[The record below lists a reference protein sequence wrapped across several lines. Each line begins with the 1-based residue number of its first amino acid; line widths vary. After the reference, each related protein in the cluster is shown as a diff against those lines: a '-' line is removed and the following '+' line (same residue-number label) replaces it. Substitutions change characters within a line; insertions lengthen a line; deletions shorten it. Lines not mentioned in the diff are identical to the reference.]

1 MTIHKKG
8 QAKNSRFYAIFHR
21 KATKIG
27 TLFATF
33 ALSIACL
40 TGTLLPSKTSNA
52 MQSGVTYSQIG
63 EIWNDTRNRFN
74 SAELTKLFNQL
85 AGSDYTAA
93 TKPKDALENIKTRL
107 NLDSSKNDS
116 YGTKAI
122 NETAANHYN
131 HQLTSNQIRLKN
143 GGKDIVV
150 EFGGLEWT
158 VTYLSYTKT
167 GEPIATLWLA
177 NPLGTSR
184 WSDYWYTKY
193 TTTNMTK
200 QSNLYGQ
207 SYIRSETLNAGSRYT
222 TVAGASASSVKT
234 DITSDASVQW
244 VENQKSYDN
253 PFAKFTIN
261 NKETA
266 YDNSG
271 NNPQKFK
278 GSLTEFLA
286 TPREVSWQEDQSWS
300 VFGNLDYSLGN
311 DSWDDPY
318 VIANGVSGN
327 GAVAS
332 TFNYY
337 NAGNGDFRRAYG
349 RTTDSD
355 GDGYGDGQVYN
366 GAGKYKIQYT
376 DWADD
381 YVWLPS
387 LTETGYQNNAGTS
400 KSTVGGVWYPS
411 QAQRKCFGGTNDGFS
426 SSDSSW
432 LRSGDSSYAHIANAL
447 SASGYFP

>member
-8 QAKNSRFYAIFHR
+8 QAKNSRLCAVLSQ

-33 ALSIACL
+33 ILSVACAI
-40 TGTLLPSKTSNA
+40 GALLPSVNSNA

-244 VENQKSYDN
+244 VENQKS
-253 PFAKFTIN
+253 
-261 NKETA
+261 
-266 YDNSG
+266 
-271 NNPQKFK
+271 
-278 GSLTEFLA
+278 
-286 TPREVSWQEDQSWS
+286 
-300 VFGNLDYSLGN
+300 
-311 DSWDDPY
+311 
-318 VIANGVSGN
+318 
-327 GAVAS
+327 
-332 TFNYY
+332 
-337 NAGNGDFRRAYG
+337 
-349 RTTDSD
+349 
-355 GDGYGDGQVYN
+355 
-366 GAGKYKIQYT
+366 
-376 DWADD
+376 
-381 YVWLPS
+381 
-387 LTETGYQNNAGTS
+387 
-400 KSTVGGVWYPS
+400 
-411 QAQRKCFGGTNDGFS
+411 
-426 SSDSSW
+426 
-432 LRSGDSSYAHIANAL
+432 
-447 SASGYFP
+447 